1 MPRCALT
8 NSSNTIPQL
17 QQLCIDEL
25 ELALLREAEGARE
38 VAQLEEEVSG
48 RALLLERHEVPLLG
62 PELAW
67 VRVGVGVG
75 VGVGVRV
82 RVGVG
87 VGLALLASISAV
99 EQPLHTTSAW
109 LAPG

>member
-1 MPRCALT
+1 MT

-82 RVGVG
+82 GVRVGVG
-87 VGLALLASISAV
+87 VGVTLALALSLGARARARAGLKLS
-99 EQPLHTTSAW
+99 P
-109 LAPG
+109 

>member
-8 NSSNTIPQL
+8 NSSWRVIRFQL

-25 ELALLREAEGARE
+25 ELAILREAEGARE

-62 PELAW
+62 PELTD
-67 VRVGVGVG
+67 VELSQVEE
-75 VGVGVRV
+75 
-82 RVGVG
+82 
-87 VGLALLASISAV
+87 GLAARLSR
-99 EQPLHTTSAW
+99 
-109 LAPG
+109 GKG